1 MSSSS
6 GQSLHVRV
14 LAVVVGCTLTSC
26 SLLAPD
32 RAIAL
37 STSPPGATVS
47 VDGRNIGFV
56 TPCMIQFDVDED
68 VRIDLS
74 VAGFRP
80 ETRFLT
86 PHDEVY
92 SVLWTEMYV
101 GPQAWHF
108 PLFLSFRDL
117 LVPVK
122 WTEGHAPGRIHID
135 LDRLSDDAVPGH
147 PGSVNPRADAAS
159 PRASAAS
166 PR

>member
-86 PHDEVY
+86 PHDEV
-92 SVLWTEMYV
+92 TEE
-101 GPQAWHF
+101 
-108 PLFLSFRDL
+108 R
-117 LVPVK
+117 
-122 WTEGHAPGRIHID
+122 
-135 LDRLSDDAVPGH
+135 
-147 PGSVNPRADAAS
+147 
-159 PRASAAS
+159 SAAS
-166 PR
+166 IIEPLPGSGGGRSA